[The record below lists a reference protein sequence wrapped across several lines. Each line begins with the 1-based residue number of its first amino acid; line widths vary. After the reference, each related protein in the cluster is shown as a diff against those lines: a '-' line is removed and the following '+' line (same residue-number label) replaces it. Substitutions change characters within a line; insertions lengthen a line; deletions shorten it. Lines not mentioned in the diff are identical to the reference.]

1 MLVDLIDHLVFKS
14 FHVKLLNHCL
24 DYWESISVLGEL
36 LKVLSEYVIYLLE
49 VWINVGKLQKL
60 NEDMIRVL
68 VISKL

>member
-14 FHVKLLNHCL
+14 FHVKLLNHSL